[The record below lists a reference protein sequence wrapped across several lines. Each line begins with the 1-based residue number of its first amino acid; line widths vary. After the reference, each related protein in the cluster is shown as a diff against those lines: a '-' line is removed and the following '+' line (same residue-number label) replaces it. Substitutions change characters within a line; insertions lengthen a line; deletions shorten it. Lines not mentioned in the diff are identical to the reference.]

1 MAPKARKV
9 AKRKPRA
16 RPSPYDSRALLDSH
30 GAMAARMFYD
40 PCGANLGETV
50 YPGDRGYVSR
60 FVQNIS
66 MGLSAGQTV
75 SAAVIK
81 PGNNVGSFT
90 ASLIGSDNATIA
102 FANASMPGAGFLSS
116 TANKF
121 RCAGFCVTARAI
133 SAPNNATGTVHFG
146 VVPASALINGV
157 ATQYN
162 TLISYCTESVAAA
175 NTLMAP
181 LDIKWSPGSFDD
193 RYATGANAADDDS
206 DRNII
211 LIVASGFPAAAGLQL
226 RLTAIYE
233 WTPAVSFG
241 IVTDATSVRN
251 SVCDKECVLK
261 ALKSKD
267 PDWWWSLGKKAVKI
281 AGGIASGAWTGGPIG
296 ALGAAVRFM
305 S

>member
-1 MAPKARKV
+1 MAPKVKKV
-9 AKRKPRA
+9 PKKKPRA
-16 RPSPYDSRALLDSH
+16 RPPSYDSRALLDSH

-66 MGLSAGQTV
+66 VGLSGGQTV
-75 SAAVIK
+75 TASIIK
-81 PGNNVGSFT
+81 PGNNVASFT
-90 ASLIGSDNATIA
+90 AGLIGTDNTTVG
-102 FANASMPGAGFLSS
+102 FGTASMPGAGFQNT

-133 SAPNNATGTVHFG
+133 SAPNTATGTIHFG
-146 VVPASALINGV
+146 VVPASAVTNGTI
-157 ATQYN
+157 TQFN
-162 TLISYCTESVAAA
+162 TLISYCTESVAAS

-193 RYATGANAADDDS
+193 RYATTANAADDDS

-211 LIVASGFPAAAGLQL
+211 IICTTGFPAATGLQL

-233 WTPAVSFG
+233 WTPAISLG
-241 IVTDATSVRN
+241 IVTDATSVKN

-261 ALKSKD
+261 VLKSKD
-267 PDWWWSLGKKAVKI
+267 PDWWWSLGRKAVKI
-281 AGGIASGAWTGGPIG
+281 AGGIAAGAWTGGPVG

-305 S
+305 G